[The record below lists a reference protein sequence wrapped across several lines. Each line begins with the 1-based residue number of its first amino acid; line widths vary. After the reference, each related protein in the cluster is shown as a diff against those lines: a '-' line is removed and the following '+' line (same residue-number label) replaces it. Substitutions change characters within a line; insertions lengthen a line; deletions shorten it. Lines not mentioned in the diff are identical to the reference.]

1 MTRTLDAVCAIDLDT
16 ILPCYLTSVLRKK
29 KRIYDAHELFCEMK
43 EISSRPFIYNVWK
56 MVEKWTVPH
65 FKLGYCVNHY
75 IAGRFR
81 EMYHVEYIVI
91 RNMPLLKTHSKESSE
106 NFILYQG
113 AVNEGR
119 CFETLIPAMQ
129 WIDTPLWIV
138 GDGNFMEQVKTLV
151 STYGVAHKVHFKG
164 MIPPAELRQLTPK
177 AKVGFT
183 LFEPDAESNYYS
195 LANRFFDYIHAGV
208 PQVCVDYPAYRE
220 IYNQF
225 NIGVL
230 IEDVS
235 PKRIAAAVN
244 QILDHPSAAARMR
257 EACIK
262 AAAVYNWQTESQT
275 LINYYQEHIG

>member
-1 MTRTLDAVCAIDLDT
+1 
-16 ILPCYLTSVLRKK
+16 
-29 KRIYDAHELFCEMK
+29 
-43 EISSRPFIYNVWK
+43 
-56 MVEKWTVPH
+56 
-65 FKLGYCVNHY
+65 
-75 IAGRFR
+75 
-81 EMYHVEYIVI
+81 
-91 RNMPLLKTHSKESSE
+91 
-106 NFILYQG
+106 
-113 AVNEGR
+113 
-119 CFETLIPAMQ
+119 
-129 WIDTPLWIV
+129 
-138 GDGNFMEQVKTLV
+138 
-151 STYGVAHKVHFKG
+151 
-164 MIPPAELRQLTPK
+164 
-177 AKVGFT
+177 
-183 LFEPDAESNYYS
+183 SNYYS